1 MIDKIQT
8 LKKRLADLE
17 TLPPFTPP
25 SGELLVDYCTFMVCS
40 EAEAVARFRATYDER
55 CNQIANIRAL
65 IEREIAEL
73 TAPPVPKTRKK

>member
-8 LKKRLADLE
+8 LKKRLADLKA
-17 TLPPFTPP
+17 LPPFTPP
-25 SGELLVDYCTFMVCS
+25 TGELLVDYCTFMVCT
-40 EAEAVARFRATYDER
+40 EAEAVARFRAAYEER

>member
-25 SGELLVDYCTFMVCS
+25 TGELLVDYCTFMVCT
-40 EAEAVARFRATYDER
+40 EAEAVARFRATYNER
-55 CNQIANIRAL
+55 CNQIADIRAL

>member
-8 LKKRLADLE
+8 LKQRLAELE
-17 TLPPFTPP
+17 HLPPFAPP
-25 SGELLVDYCTFMVCS
+25 TGELLVDYCTFMVCT
-40 EAEAVARFRATYDER
+40 EAEAVARFRAAYDER

-73 TAPPVPKTRKK
+73 TAPTVPKTRKK

>member
-8 LKKRLADLE
+8 LKQRLADLE

-25 SGELLVDYCTFMVCS
+25 TGELLVDYCTFMVCT
-40 EAEAVARFRATYDER
+40 EAEAVARFRAAYDER

-73 TAPPVPKTRKK
+73 TAPPVPKTRRK